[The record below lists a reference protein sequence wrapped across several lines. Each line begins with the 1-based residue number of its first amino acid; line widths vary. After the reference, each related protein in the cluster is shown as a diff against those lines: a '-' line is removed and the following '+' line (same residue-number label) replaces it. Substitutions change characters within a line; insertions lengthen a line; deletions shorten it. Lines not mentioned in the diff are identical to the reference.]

1 MFQFKPKYG
10 QVPADEQE
18 LANKPSERQRAWLD
32 PPPRSHSPVGSPAA
46 PTNISRPSE
55 PSQTASG
62 GAGVL
67 ASTVPHPGRPTPG
80 FGPFIPPP
88 PPPGLTPIPPSPF
101 IIPPTPSTVLSMPSP
116 FSKSSHTM
124 DPYGHIRDSTSA
136 IWSESEKWDEF
147 IHPNGSLY
155 WTCSAYPAQVVSDI
169 KPPLSNLHTSA
180 PSTISRIMHALGE
193 IPQIKDYHNWEI
205 YTDGSSCVYID
216 HGSRAASEAFES
228 LEDFRDRVEKLRG
241 QMNIKYKL
249 RFESAYWTFMQS
261 HPNHRDLPDG
271 AIDDATEAVVWCH
284 AGKLFSADTL
294 HYTQELHYATL
305 PDRALFKS
313 SNAPFSQDDARE
325 MTELMKTI
333 ADLKRPTLKT
343 WYCASILRA
352 ICKDRLASHYGQNDA
367 REVRRRERTEDVES
381 SLPFNSIRDKI
392 TWHLVA
398 FMSLGAPL
406 RYIKRIHNVA
416 TVLVSGTVA
425 LLAIPALNGMARIAG
440 LVSAL
445 YALSSVLC
453 GMLLISNHQDRV
465 ESFGGTGVTYFERA
479 KSRTTGTTRPLAVIL
494 SLPLAFML
502 WGMFW
507 FVLAVMSCA
516 YGPGPEEVS
525 HRYTVAARYI
535 SFVFFG
541 VLAITGFAVLSF
553 FHQIWEAST
562 PTKPQTQAHTHG
574 AATAV
579 DMVIGQGGNP
589 LMQFSGD
596 QRLEFPPTPG
606 VGYAPGPSMASYA
619 YPLQVGQIPSYSA
632 EQPAF
637 VPQQQESRMT
647 SETVAN
653 IARPPTFGSH
663 PLPTGP
669 VSTTNHPFSYSAS
682 PMAAIVSS
690 RPTESA
696 QISLPGYSTR
706 KEMYTVVLEVS
717 DSNAWL
723 SYLQDQETYDKMTT
737 DVRQECGKHGSVY
750 RLLIPQSPQDNNH
763 VIVTYESKIAA
774 NNASVV
780 LKRNG
785 VHGHRVQR
793 ADVFVTASS

>member
-1 MFQFKPKYG
+1 MQRMLQLRSKYD
-10 QVPADEQE
+10 QVSMDDQE
-18 LANKPSERQRAWLD
+18 LANKPSERQRAQLN
-32 PPPRSHSPVGSPAA
+32 PTPMRQFPVPSPAA
-46 PTNISRPSE
+46 PTNIYRPSE
-55 PSQTASG
+55 PSQIANG
-62 GAGVL
+62 GEGVL
-67 ASTVPHPGRPTPG
+67 AAPGS
-80 FGPFIPPP
+80 GPFVPPP
-88 PPPGLTPIPPSPF
+88 PPPALTPIPPSPF
-101 IIPPTPSTVLSMPSP
+101 ITPPTPNSTLSRPSP
-116 FSKSSHTM
+116 FSKSSDTM

-136 IWSESEKWDEF
+136 IWSEFEKWDEF

-155 WTCSAYPAQVVSDI
+155 WTCSAYPARVVSDI

-205 YTDGSSCVYID
+205 YTDGSLCVYID

-241 QMNIKYKL
+241 QMNIKY
-249 RFESAYWTFMQS
+249 
-261 HPNHRDLPDG
+261 N
-271 AIDDATEAVVWCH
+271 
-284 AGKLFSADTL
+284 
-294 HYTQELHYATL
+294 
-305 PDRALFKS
+305 RALFKS

-343 WYCASILRA
+343 WYCASVLRA

-367 REVRRRERTEDVES
+367 REVRRRERADDVES
-381 SLPFNSIRDKI
+381 SLPFDSIRDKVA
-392 TWHLVA
+392 WRLVA

-465 ESFGGTGVTYFERA
+465 ESFGSTGVAYFDRA

-494 SLPLAFML
+494 SLPLTFML

-507 FVLAVMSCA
+507 FVLAVMCCA
-516 YGPGPEEVS
+516 YGPGPEELP

-535 SFVFFG
+535 SFAFFG
-541 VLAITGFAVLSF
+541 VLAITGFAVLKF
-553 FHQIWEAST
+553 FHQIWEIPT
-562 PTKPQTQAHTHG
+562 PMKPQAQAHTHL

-596 QRLEFPPTPG
+596 QRLDPPTPG

-619 YPLQVGQIPSYSA
+619 YPLQAGQFSSYSA
-632 EQPAF
+632 EQTPLA
-637 VPQQQESRMT
+637 PYQPESRLI

-653 IARPPTFGSH
+653 VARAPTYGSH
-663 PLPTGP
+663 PPPTGP
-669 VSTTNHPFSYSAS
+669 VSTTNHPFSHSAS
-682 PMAAIVSS
+682 PMAALVSS

-696 QISLPGYSTR
+696 QTSLPDYSATK
-706 KEMYTVVLEVS
+706 KEMHTVVLEVS

-723 SYLQDQETYDKMTT
+723 SYLQDQATYDKTIT
-737 DVRQECGKHGSVY
+737 DVRQECEKHGSVY
-750 RLLIPQSPQDNNH
+750 RLRIPQSPQDNNH
-763 VIVTYESKIAA
+763 VFVTYESKIAA

-793 ADVFVTASS
+793 ADVLVTASN